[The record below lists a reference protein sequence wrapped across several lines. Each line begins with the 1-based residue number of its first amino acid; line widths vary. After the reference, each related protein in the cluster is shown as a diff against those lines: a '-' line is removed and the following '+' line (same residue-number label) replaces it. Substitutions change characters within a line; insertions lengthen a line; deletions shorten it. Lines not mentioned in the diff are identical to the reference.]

1 MKTIHLFLL
10 LLVLLSTSLRAQ
22 LVGDMEDESK
32 LYAESKQVN
41 QFFRRFNGE
50 EDEKGNRYYPRD
62 KQYRSVKLRKKYLGV
77 LFDNSNAGINTSLK
91 TDFAKHVLDKDVSS
105 ILDFHGPNWFSEVQ
119 ATFTMNGKEQPI
131 TLFMELE
138 KNHLGYKWVIRKVYA
153 DMFSK
158 YFERD
163 TSKIGRFL
171 HPLSHELDFMNLR
184 KAFANSDSIS
194 QFTVKKF
201 VPDHLSVFL
210 YEMKKGN
217 LKFKSVNDV
226 KFHFFQIDGWYFEL
240 ADFNRPGYNTGWLI
254 SNLVKL
260 NNTADADVLRRY
272 LYHETK

>member
-1 MKTIHLFLL
+1 MKAIY
-10 LLVLLSTSLRAQ
+10 LLSLLALLSSPVHAQ
-22 LVGDMEDESK
+22 LVGPMDDESR

-77 LFDNSNAGINTSLK
+77 LFDNSNAGINPTLK
-91 TDFAKHVLDKDVSS
+91 TDFAKYVLDKDASS
-105 ILDFHGPNWFSEVQ
+105 ILDFHGPNWFAEVQ
-119 ATFTMNGKEQPI
+119 ATFSMNGKDQLM

-138 KNHLGYKWVIRKVYA
+138 RNHLGYKWVIHKVHA
-153 DMFSK
+153 DSFTK
-158 YFERD
+158 YYQRD
-163 TSKIGRFL
+163 TSRIGSFL

-194 QFTVKKF
+194 QFTVKQF

-217 LKFKSVNDV
+217 LKFKSVNEV

-260 NNTADADVLRRY
+260 NNNAEADLLRRY